1 MLCPAAALVL
11 LLHHHGQAAHVFVIL
26 AIPYLIGMPRIDL
39 GACFAPSG
47 CLLVVTTG
55 SNRPEADVQQG
66 CKQGRIIGA
75 WIIVAHDCWPCTGDV
90 TMVGHASH
98 AQRLARFSDYH
109 HAQRL

>member
-55 SNRPEADVQQG
+55 SNRPEAD
-66 CKQGRIIGA
+66 
-75 WIIVAHDCWPCTGDV
+75 AHDRPLPADSV
-90 TMVGHASH
+90 EKVGFGFHG
-98 AQRLARFSDYH
+98 RKVRV
-109 HAQRL
+109 

>member
-55 SNRPEADVQQG
+55 SNRPKAAAQSYLG
-66 CKQGRIIGA
+66 KPGRFKL
-75 WIIVAHDCWPCTGDV
+75 HLFKT
-90 TMVGHASH
+90 S
-98 AQRLARFSDYH
+98 L
-109 HAQRL
+109 

>member
-55 SNRPEADVQQG
+55 SNRPKAVIPRVRN
-66 CKQGRIIGA
+66 QGRFIHRWFDMQVGGIPYGA
-75 WIIVAHDCWPCTGDV
+75 SANDSATIMHDDT
-90 TMVGHASH
+90 T
-98 AQRLARFSDYH
+98 
-109 HAQRL
+109 

>member
-55 SNRPEADVQQG
+55 SNRPKADIRQQTFLRP
-66 CKQGRIIGA
+66 KSSMLPPTQ
-75 WIIVAHDCWPCTGDV
+75 P
-90 TMVGHASH
+90 
-98 AQRLARFSDYH
+98 
-109 HAQRL
+109 

>member
-11 LLHHHGQAAHVFVIL
+11 LLQHHGQAAHVFVIL

-55 SNRPEADVQQG
+55 SNRPKA
-66 CKQGRIIGA
+66 
-75 WIIVAHDCWPCTGDV
+75 V
-90 TMVGHASH
+90 TNALPRSIQTATVVRKTS
-98 AQRLARFSDYH
+98 QI
-109 HAQRL
+109 

>member
-55 SNRPEADVQQG
+55 SNRPEAV
-66 CKQGRIIGA
+66 IA
-75 WIIVAHDCWPCTGDV
+75 WIKSR
-90 TMVGHASH
+90 AS
-98 AQRLARFSDYH
+98 SV
-109 HAQRL
+109 

>member
-55 SNRPEADVQQG
+55 SNRPIAVIQHSW
-66 CKQGRIIGA
+66 KWPGA
-75 WIIVAHDCWPCTGDV
+75 ANRSPPLALFYEYGILGSCRPCTQ
-90 TMVGHASH
+90 S
-98 AQRLARFSDYH
+98 LATLTHSG
-109 HAQRL
+109 